1 MRDALPESI
10 DPRRLAE
17 VGRGLSGSLSLARMP
32 RLAEL
37 LDRADAAGQDFAAF
51 ALEFGR
57 DASGRDRVR
66 GRVTATLRLR
76 CQRCNG
82 LLELPVSSGFTL
94 AVVQGLDEAAQL
106 PAEYEP
112 LLPDEAEI
120 DPAAL
125 VEDEL
130 LLAVPPVPRH
140 VVGAC
145 EPPTYSGSADD
156 GADGRSPTHENPFAV
171 LEVLKR
177 DP

>member
-1 MRDALPESI
+1 
-10 DPRRLAE
+10 
-17 VGRGLSGSLSLARMP
+17 MP

-37 LDRADAAGQDFAAF
+37 LDKEDTADQDFAAYT
-51 ALEFGR
+51 LEFGR
-57 DASGRDRVR
+57 DASGRDLVR
-66 GRVTATLRLR
+66 GHVTATLRLR

-82 LLELPVSSGFTL
+82 LLELPVSSSFTL

-106 PAEYEP
+106 PMEYEP

-140 VVGAC
+140 AAGAC
-145 EPPTYSGSADD
+145 EPPTYSTRADD
-156 GADGRSPTHENPFAV
+156 GADDRSPTHESPFAV
-171 LEVLKR
+171 LEALKH
-177 DP
+177 DH

>member
-1 MRDALPESI
+1 MRDALPESV

-17 VGRGLSGSLSLARMP
+17 VGRELSGSLSLARMP

-37 LDRADAAGQDFAAF
+37 LDGADVADPEFAAF
-51 ALEFGR
+51 TLEFGR
-57 DASGRDRVR
+57 DASGRDVVR

-76 CQRCNG
+76 CQRCND

-94 AVVQGLDEAAQL
+94 VVVHGLDEAAQL

-120 DPAAL
+120 DPATL

-145 EPPTYSGSADD
+145 EPPTYSAPADD
-156 GADGRSPTHENPFAV
+156 GADDRSLKHENPFAV
-171 LEVLKR
+171 LEALKR
-177 DP
+177 DH